1 MKKFLWLVLFLAA
14 SPLTRADGARTFVL
28 APAGDVAPGLAE
40 NVRVYLENNAEVTV
54 KLAAPVPVA
63 AGQDLDALGRAAA
76 QALAESDFAVIVLAQ
91 PADDQPLDVSNP
103 QERYA
108 VLNLARLAAGP
119 DDKSHLDRRAGQMGL
134 RLMARQMGMT
144 PCPFPLCVLVEFDQ
158 VGDLDGMSG
167 NFCPPCRDRFL
178 RLARKAGV
186 ALAGDA
192 AVEPAPLELPAPE

>member
-1 MKKFLWLVLFLAA
+1 MKNILWLALILAA
-14 SPLTRADGARTFVL
+14 APLARADGARTFVL
-28 APAGDVAPGLAE
+28 APAGDVDAGLAE
-40 NVRVYLENNAEVTV
+40 NVRTYLENNAELTV
-54 KLAAPVPVA
+54 RLAAPVPA
-63 AGQDLDALGRAAA
+63 APGQDLDAIGRAAA
-76 QALAESDFAVIVLAQ
+76 KALAESDFAVIVLAQ

-119 DDKSHLDRRAGQMGL
+119 DDKSNLDRRAGQMGL
-134 RLMARQMGMT
+134 RLMARQLGMS
-144 PCPFPLCVLVEFDQ
+144 PCPFPLCVLVGFDQ

-186 ALAGDA
+186 ALAGA
-192 AVEPAPLELPAPE
+192 AADEPVLPELPAPE